1 LLEELYEFYVAT
13 DRSDRLDGPIDVA
26 PQELGPPPRREGFTL
41 VEWGGLRR

>member
-1 LLEELYEFYVAT
+1 MDY
-13 DRSDRLDGPIDVA
+13 RPLDAPIDVV